1 MPRSLVG
8 KRACLLRSAPQAAMA
23 SAQWAPML
31 RSRALMGTGTFKSI
45 LPDAIWPAIAGPRA
59 ASLLALQ
66 YQLEQSEWL
75 PPEEL
80 KQNQFRQ
87 LQGVIQ
93 HAGAS
98 VPYYSKRF
106 MESGIDT
113 NAPLDD
119 AKWNNIPLLTRV
131 DIQQAAD
138 TLISTAIPKTHGK
151 MTSISTSG
159 STGMPVT
166 IKGTGL
172 TQLFWL
178 ALTLRDHLWSG
189 MDPAKKFAAVR
200 FMKKGGA
207 EFPGERH
214 NGWGGATDPVFVTGP
229 SFVLNIMTPVEKQ
242 IEWLQQNSPDYLLT
256 YPSNLMA
263 LMTHCRDND
272 VTIPPLQL
280 IGTFGEILFPEIRDA
295 AKDTW
300 GVRIA
305 DMYSTNEVGYVALQC
320 PEHEHYHVQSE
331 NLLVEVLDEKG
342 HPCSQEKTGR
352 VVVTTLHNFAM
363 PLIRYVLGDY
373 ATVGKLCPCGRGLP
387 VLTRITGRV
396 RNMMTL
402 PSGGRVWP
410 SFGASKIGDVVPIRQ
425 FQLVQ
430 KTLTE
435 LELRVVP
442 QRPFTSDDEE
452 KMRALITKQLGG
464 GFQVAFTYHDAIARG
479 AGGKYEDFRSELPA

>member
-1 MPRSLVG
+1 
-8 KRACLLRSAPQAAMA
+8 
-23 SAQWAPML
+23 ML
-31 RSRALMGTGTFKSI
+31 RFPALMGTGTFKTVV
-45 LPDAIWPAIAGPRA
+45 PDAIWPAIAGPRA

-66 YQLEQSEWL
+66 YQLERSEWL
-75 PPEEL
+75 PPEQL

-87 LQGVIQ
+87 LQAVIR
-93 HAGAS
+93 HAVAS
-98 VPYYSKRF
+98 APYCRKQF
-106 MESGIDT
+106 VEAGIDADT
-113 NAPLDD
+113 PLDD
-119 AKWNNIPLLTRV
+119 AQWSKIPLLTRV
-131 DIQQAAD
+131 DIQQAGDA
-138 TLISTAIPKTHGK
+138 LISTAIPKSHGK
-151 MTSISTSG
+151 MTSITTSG

-166 IKGTGL
+166 IKGTGV

-200 FMKKGGA
+200 YMKKGGA

-214 NGWGGATDPVFVTGP
+214 NGWGGATGPVFVTGP

-263 LMTHCRDND
+263 LLTHCRDNS

-295 AKDTW
+295 AQDIW
-300 GVRIA
+300 GVRIS

-331 NLLVEVLDEKG
+331 NLLVEVIDEKG
-342 HPCSQEKTGR
+342 RPCSPGETGR
-352 VVVTTLHNFAM
+352 VVVSTLHNFAM

-373 ATVGKLCPCGRGLP
+373 GTVGKQCPCGRGLP
-387 VLTRITGRV
+387 VLTRIMGRV
-396 RNMMTL
+396 RNMMLL

-410 SFGASKIGDVVPIRQ
+410 SYGASKIGNVVPIRQ

-430 KTLTE
+430 KTLTD
-435 LELRVVP
+435 LEFRVVP
-442 QRPFTSDDEE
+442 QRPFTAEDEN
-452 KMRALITKQLGG
+452 KMRALITKELGV
-464 GFQVAFTYHDAIARG
+464 GFQIAITYHDAIARG